1 MRILKIC
8 IITFLIM
15 GCVSRVSYF
24 PVSLKSS
31 EIEILTSP
39 PAKPYKIL
47 GVIQVEGNEWMS
59 EEDFLRVLKNK
70 ASQIGADALMDL
82 EFEKGG
88 EKLEKAKVGHYAEGK
103 LVWDLPKRKIN
114 KLFGGIVLKAKAI
127 KYVENLKEGGE

>member
-1 MRILKIC
+1 MKILKIC
-8 IITFLIM
+8 IMMVLIM

-24 PVSLKSS
+24 PTSLKSS

-39 PAKPYKIL
+39 PAKPYKVL
-47 GVIQVEGNEWMS
+47 GVIQVEGNEWMNK
-59 EEDFLRVLKNK
+59 EDFLRILKNK
-70 ASQIGADALMDL
+70 ASQVGADALIDL

-114 KLFGGIVLKAKAI
+114 KLFGRVVLKAKAI
-127 KYVENLKEGGE
+127 KYVEDLKEGGE